1 MATFTPPDYL
11 RDRAPMPDFKFASS
25 ALLREEMARIE
36 KGVPARKGVDEKR
49 YNVAAPSED
58 RTGDTAEWQSSVD
71 NAKAQL
77 EHQRNHLTNLE
88 LLGKFG
94 QNTWKLRSSDLEG
107 LKQRFVCLML
117 PLPLLL
123 SSGTLP
129 AIHVSLYH
137 RTGRHEEGKHVAAF
151 IRRTTR
157 VPFVVS
163 ASVVLILLR
172 CHSPHPHTT
181 QSRSAA
187 ISISALTSSRADY
200 TNCYHVTIACSSNV
214 SLRDQFHMF

>member
-107 LKQRFVCLML
+107 LKQRFVRLRSRASCSRSRS
-117 PLPLLL
+117 PPQPFTPFT
-123 SSGTLP
+123 SRFTT
-129 AIHVSLYH
+129 
-137 RTGRHEEGKHVAAF
+137 TGRHEEGTRVVAF
-151 IRRTTR
+151 MRRTAR
-157 VPFVVS
+157 VPFAGS
-163 ASVVLILLR
+163 ASVVLIS
-172 CHSPHPHTT
+172 CYGSPHHTQHNRAPPPS
-181 QSRSAA
+181 QS
-187 ISISALTSSRADY
+187 
-200 TNCYHVTIACSSNV
+200 
-214 SLRDQFHMF
+214 